1 MKQSIYTSAYYSLIV
16 QFIIAIVCLFG
27 TFIKLDNQ
35 DTILHEV
42 LVLETIVQFVEFS
55 FYIWLV
61 YHFSNI
67 KTDISVV
74 RYYDW
79 FFTTPTML
87 FSLVCFMIYFDRR
100 SNNLSTR
107 DLSLE
112 TIYNDHDSII
122 NKILASNALMLFL
135 GYLGELDLISKL
147 IGFLV
152 GTALLCYA
160 FYAIYTTFVQDQL
173 VNQALFWFNF
183 ILWSGYGIAYLLSHE
198 NKNNTY
204 NVLDVFAKNINGLFV
219 LSFIVFK
226 YYF

>member
-1 MKQSIYTSAYYSLIV
+1 MNKSIYTSAYYSLAV
-16 QFIIAIVCLFG
+16 QFIIAVVCLFG
-27 TFIKLDNQ
+27 TFIKLDSQ
-35 DTILHEV
+35 DKILHEV

-61 YHFSNI
+61 YNFSNI

-87 FSLVCFMIYFDRR
+87 FSLVCFMIYFDRK
-100 SNNLSTR
+100 SNNISTR

-112 TIYNDHDSII
+112 SIYNEHDNII
-122 NKILASNALMLFL
+122 NKILASNALMLIL
-135 GYLGELDLISKL
+135 GYLGELDIISKL
-147 IGFLV
+147 SGFLV
-152 GTALLCYA
+152 GTLLLCYA
-160 FYAIYTTFVQDQL
+160 FYAIYTTFVQEQT

-198 NKNNTY
+198 NKNNLY

-219 LSFIVFK
+219 LSVIVFK

>member
-1 MKQSIYTSAYYSLIV
+1 MNKSIYTSAYYSLIV

-61 YHFSNI
+61 YNFSNI
-67 KTDISVV
+67 RTDISVV

-87 FSLVCFMIYFDRR
+87 FSLVCFMIYFDRK

-112 TIYNDHDSII
+112 SIYKDHGSII
-122 NKILASNALMLFL
+122 NKILASN
-135 GYLGELDLISKL
+135 K
-147 IGFLV
+147 
-152 GTALLCYA
+152 
-160 FYAIYTTFVQDQL
+160 
-173 VNQALFWFNF
+173 
-183 ILWSGYGIAYLLSHE
+183 
-198 NKNNTY
+198 
-204 NVLDVFAKNINGLFV
+204 
-219 LSFIVFK
+219 
-226 YYF
+226 

>member
-1 MKQSIYTSAYYSLIV
+1 
-16 QFIIAIVCLFG
+16 LFG
-27 TFIKLDNQ
+27 TFIKLDSQ
-35 DTILHEV
+35 DKILHEV

-61 YHFSNI
+61 YNFSNI

-87 FSLVCFMIYFDRR
+87 FSLVCFMIYFDRK
-100 SNNLSTR
+100 SNNISTR

-112 TIYNDHDSII
+112 SIYNEHDNII
-122 NKILASNALMLFL
+122 NKILASNALMLIL
-135 GYLGELDLISKL
+135 GYLGELDIISKL
-147 IGFLV
+147 SGFLV
-152 GTALLCYA
+152 GTLLLCYA
-160 FYAIYTTFVQDQL
+160 FYAIYTTFVQEQT

-198 NKNNTY
+198 NKNNLY

-219 LSFIVFK
+219 LSVIVFK

>member
-1 MKQSIYTSAYYSLIV
+1 MNKSIYTSAYYSIIV

-61 YHFSNI
+61 YNFSNI

-87 FSLVCFMIYFDRR
+87 FSLVCVMIYFDRK

-112 TIYNDHDSII
+112 SIYKEHDSII
-122 NKILASNALMLFL
+122 NKILASNALMLIL
-135 GYLGELDLISKL
+135 GYLGELDIISKMSS
-147 IGFLV
+147 FLV
-152 GTALLCYA
+152 GTLLLCYA
-160 FYAIYTTFVQDQL
+160 FYSIYIHFVQDQP
-173 VNQALFWFNF
+173 VNKGLFWFNF
-183 ILWSGYGIAYLLSHE
+183 ILWSGYGLAYLLSHE
-198 NKNNTY
+198 NKNNMY
-204 NVLDVFAKNINGLFV
+204 NILDVFAKNINGLFV